1 MAEKT
6 DIARSLF
13 EAYQKQ
19 DRVLGERLIANDFTF
34 TSPYDDAI
42 DRAAYFKRCWP
53 TSGFFKGFVLEKV
66 VELGDEVFVNYKA
79 ITNDGREFHNVEIL
93 TFRGDQ
99 IRAVNVFFGATYKNG
114 KFVKQAETP

>member
-1 MAEKT
+1 
-6 DIARSLF
+6 
-13 EAYQKQ
+13 
-19 DRVLGERLIANDFTF
+19 
-34 TSPYDDAI
+34 
-42 DRAAYFKRCWP
+42 
-53 TSGFFKGFVLEKV
+53 
-66 VELGDEVFVNYKA
+66 VFVNYKA

>member
-1 MAEKT
+1 
-6 DIARSLF
+6 
-13 EAYQKQ
+13 
-19 DRVLGERLIANDFTF
+19 
-34 TSPYDDAI
+34 
-42 DRAAYFKRCWP
+42 
-53 TSGFFKGFVLEKV
+53 V

-79 ITNDGREFHNVEIL
+79 TTNDGREFHNVEIL